1 MELASDFKTFLSSI
15 QPGEDEV
22 TAAKAA
28 HEQVRDELKTDSESK
43 DAHQD
48 TFLSGSYARR
58 TAINDIND
66 VDVIC
71 ILDIDHK
78 ITPPDVL
85 LTWVQGILSNYYD
98 EVRPQGRSIGAAGK
112 GGVWLD
118 IVPATPVSAID
129 GPLWI
134 PDRDAREWVQTHPKG
149 QIAACT
155 DRNKA
160 TNGYF
165 VQVVKLLKA
174 WRDRLPTKSCQLK
187 SYILEALIHK
197 TIGTPSSH
205 AVAIVSVLEGIETSY
220 GMYRGSGVVPTI
232 SDPGYASVNVTK
244 RLPSKE
250 FDDFMIQVKTA
261 AQTARSAYNST
272 TESESRKLWR
282 QLFGSEFAK

>member
-1 MELASDFKTFLSSI
+1 MELSSDFKAFLSSI
-15 QPGEDEV
+15 QPGDDEV
-22 TAAKAA
+22 GAAKAA

-43 DAHQD
+43 EAHED

-71 ILDIDHK
+71 ILDIDYT
-78 ITPPDVL
+78 ITPPEVL
-85 LTWVQGILSNYYD
+85 LSWVQGILTSYYK

-118 IVPATPVSAID
+118 IVPATPVSATD

-134 PDRDAREWVQTHPKG
+134 PDRDAKEWVQTHPKG
-149 QIAACT
+149 QIAACN
-155 DRNKA
+155 DRNKN

-187 SYILEALIHK
+187 SYILESLIHK

-205 AVAIVSVLEGIETSY
+205 AGAIVSVLEGIEINY
-220 GMYRGSGVVPTI
+220 GVYRGTSIVPSI

-244 RLPSKE
+244 SLPAKE
-250 FDDFMIQVKTA
+250 FDDFMIQIKAA
-261 AQTARSAYNST
+261 AQTARSAFNST
-272 TESESRKLWR
+272 TESESKKLWR
-282 QLFGSEFAK
+282 QLFGSQFGG